1 MNRFKT
7 KIRQNFKQQ
16 RRETMSTKKTHRAS
30 PSIAILLLCL
40 VDAAIALAASAPMS
54 LSQLALYQG
63 ADREKILIEG
73 AKKEGQLTLY
83 DSHTWF
89 RTFVKEFEKK
99 YPFIKVSE
107 WRNDSKNV
115 IRRAMEEFKSSR
127 NLADVIET
135 TAEGMGLMKRDAMFQ
150 EYYSPEARYYP
161 DDVKSKGKN
170 GLYYL
175 GDRETYNSLGFN
187 TNVIGPNDAPR
198 TLKELLDPKWKGKMS
213 IVSTSTGVRW
223 IGNTLN
229 TMGREF
235 LDKMAEQELKVQD
248 MSGAALSGLVAS
260 GEVPLSPTIFDADV
274 TVAKQKGAPIE
285 WRPLEP
291 VVATVGSSG
300 LSAKAPN
307 PHAALLFIDFV
318 HSKEGQQLI
327 MKGGLWS
334 PRQDIGTVEQ
344 KFKKTYLD
352 EKYSLEELEVKFS
365 QWENLMRQLFIS
377 RKR

>member
-40 VDAAIALAASAPMS
+40 LNAAIALAASAPMS

-63 ADREKILIEG
+63 ADRERILIEG

-170 GLYYL
+170 ALYYL

-223 IGNTLN
+223 IGNTLKK
-229 TMGREF
+229 MGREF

-365 QWENLMRQLFIS
+365 QWENLMRQLFI